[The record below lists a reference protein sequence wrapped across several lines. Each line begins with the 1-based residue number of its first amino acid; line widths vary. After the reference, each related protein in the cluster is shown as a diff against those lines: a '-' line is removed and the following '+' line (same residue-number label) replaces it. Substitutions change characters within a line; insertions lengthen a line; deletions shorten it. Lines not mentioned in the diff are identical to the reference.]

1 MQDPITWKQAY
12 VIFISLATVG
22 LWCANSA
29 LDKYVGQMGIVA
41 IIPMV
46 FFFGFGL
53 LNKASRPPRNSPSLK
68 SAFHSDLICILFK
81 PICSA
86 VGSLTCGKTS
96 HACVLVL
103 LDRSRDLW

>member
-1 MQDPITWKQAY
+1 M
-12 VIFISLATVG
+12 IFIALGTVA

-53 LNKASRPPRNSPSLK
+53 LNKASLCSPWQAPAYTLNDCYSCAKMTL
-68 SAFHSDLICILFK
+68 ADMCRRGINCTDI
-81 PICSA
+81 
-86 VGSLTCGKTS
+86 TC
-96 HACVLVL
+96 
-103 LDRSRDLW
+103 

>member
-1 MQDPITWKQAY
+1 MAMLCLLSRMPGFSHVTHSCPMLQDPITWKQAY
-12 VIFISLATVG
+12 VIFIALGTVG

-53 LNKASRPPRNSPSLK
+53 LNKARPPPHLTGPRNTSLK
-68 SAFHSDLICILFK
+68 PAIIVPVSS
-81 PICSA
+81 
-86 VGSLTCGKTS
+86 
-96 HACVLVL
+96 ACVLL
-103 LDRSRDLW
+103 